1 MKKKILIIGST
12 GILGYAFN
20 QIQSHSIVSNYE
32 FLFTRRDEV
41 DLSNIESIK
50 NYLQNF
56 SPTYI
61 VNCAA
66 LSGSMFYT
74 SSNQML
80 TLETNIK
87 QNLNLIKAISD
98 LGSNR
103 PEKVCFIG
111 STSVY
116 GDLLDSPTQDQS
128 LITEETYNLNDLT
141 KGNYGY
147 SVAKAILPCL
157 AKTASLE
164 MDLPCIT
171 LVPSGICGFSPFVDR
186 TQTSRSKH
194 TFLIGIILKLI
205 ESYRSGAT
213 SLELPGSGKELR
225 QFDYSLDLARV
236 ILWALDS
243 YEDITPLNI
252 VSFGQCS
259 IESYTNIIL
268 ETLGLENDFVS
279 FKHRNEPPKTTSRP
293 IVSNKRLLDLN
304 SAFKYTDV
312 KEYLPKVVKKY
323 QEIYERD

>member
-1 MKKKILIIGST
+1 MKKKVLIIGST

-20 QIQSHSIVSNYE
+20 QIKILGIGSNYE
-32 FLFTRRDEV
+32 FLFPRIDKF

-56 SPTYI
+56 NPTYI

-80 TLETNIK
+80 TLEANIT
-87 QNLNLIKAISD
+87 QNLNLLKAISD
-98 LGSNR
+98 LSSNR
-103 PEKVCFIG
+103 PKKVCFIG

-116 GDLLDSPTQDQS
+116 GDSLDYPSQYQS
-128 LITEETYNLNDLT
+128 LITEEMYNLNDLT

-186 TQTSRSKH
+186 TQTSRPKH

-205 ESYRSGAT
+205 ESLRSGVN

-236 ILWALDS
+236 ILWALDF

-252 VSFGQCS
+252 VNFSQCS
-259 IESYTNIIL
+259 IESYTYIIL
-268 ETLGLENDFVS
+268 QTLGLENDFVN
-279 FKHRNEPPKTTSRP
+279 FKHRNEPPNAISRP
-293 IVSNKRLLDLN
+293 IVSNKRLLDLY
-304 SAFKYTDV
+304 SSFKYTDV

>member
-1 MKKKILIIGST
+1 MNKKVLIIGST
-12 GILGYAFN
+12 GILGYSFH
-20 QIQSHSIVSNYE
+20 QIQNIKIGSNYE
-32 FLFTRRDEV
+32 FLFPSRDEV
-41 DLSNIESIK
+41 DLFNVESI
-50 NYLQNF
+50 NSYLQKC
-56 SPTYI
+56 SPEYV

-66 LSGSMFYT
+66 LSGSMSYT
-74 SSNQML
+74 SCNQWL
-80 TLETNIK
+80 TLEANIT
-87 QNLNLIKAISD
+87 QNLNLLKAISD
-98 LGSNR
+98 LSSNR
-103 PEKVCFIG
+103 PQKVCFVG

-116 GDLLDSPTQDQS
+116 GDLLDSPSQYQS
-128 LITEETYNLNDLT
+128 SITEETYNLNDLT

-157 AKTASLE
+157 AKTALLE

-186 TQTSRSKH
+186 TQTCRQKH

-205 ESYRSGAT
+205 ESFRSGAN

-236 ILWALDS
+236 ILWALDF
-243 YEDITPLNI
+243 YKDINPLNI

-268 ETLGLENDFVS
+268 QTLGLENDFVS
-279 FKHRNEPPKTTSRP
+279 FKHRNEPPNTISRP

-304 SAFKYTDV
+304 TAFKYTDV